1 MFKTPE
7 EFKNNYLDIIFNN
20 RKTYELELWFSKSGN
35 YTYKITYYEDNLLST
50 GQVSSPNN
58 IEDYITISRNDS
70 GDRKVSISNF
80 VDKNTID
87 KSVENDKIKITI
99 NKRKQYINFE
109 SYTIT
114 VENRTDKT
122 IMISEGVN
130 SNDICLI
137 DSNGTEYDSIL
148 NETPLA
154 DLQIEPYTRKAI
166 TIEFNKMYDEYRT
179 IEEMRFK
186 NIIMDKEVYDQNKD
200 SGNIIDVNIAI

>member
-1 MFKTPE
+1 
-7 EFKNNYLDIIFNN
+7 
-20 RKTYELELWFSKSGN
+20 
-35 YTYKITYYEDNLLST
+35 
-50 GQVSSPNN
+50 
-58 IEDYITISRNDS
+58 
-70 GDRKVSISNF
+70 
-80 VDKNTID
+80 
-87 KSVENDKIKITI
+87 
-99 NKRKQYINFE
+99 
-109 SYTIT
+109 
-114 VENRTDKT
+114 
-122 IMISEGVN
+122 MISEGVN

-200 SGNIIDVNIAI
+200 SGNIIDVNIVI